1 MDGKLTLTASETF
14 VKRNTNRSIDETFAQ
29 MPDWIDSYRK
39 AGIEADSLGV
49 MAAFGCNFEG
59 YIPEE
64 KVIGLIARATQVMRD
79 NGCTL
84 QNLSLADTMGWGT
97 PGQVK
102 SMVGK
107 VRDKWPELR

>member
-1 MDGKLTLTASETF
+1 
-14 VKRNTNRSIDETFAQ
+14 
-29 MPDWIDSYRK
+29 MPEWIDSYRK

-64 KVIGLIARATQVMRD
+64 KVISLIGRTIDIMAE

-84 QNLSLADTMGWGT
+84 RNLSLADTMGWGT
-97 PGQVK
+97 PEGAWDGTR
-102 SMVGK
+102 SGGSPWGPS
-107 VRDKWPELR
+107 RSWS